1 MPLIQSR
8 AFFFK
13 KLQST
18 GFYSVFTS
26 EKQKTPMPKLKAKP
40 NRKENGILVISKETY
55 LSLFPLYQMAAQA
68 LQKTG
73 KVKILY
79 NDPKYKDL

>member
-1 MPLIQSR
+1 V
-8 AFFFK
+8 F
-13 KLQST
+13 
-18 GFYSVFTS
+18 FTS
-26 EKQKTPMPKLKAKP
+26 EKQQTHMPKLKAKP
-40 NRKENGILVISKETY
+40 NRKENDIFVISKETY